1 MNQCLAVCTCMNPL
15 VLSAQLTGL
24 SQAKLALHLV
34 SVYVNFVAAVA
45 YFMMWSGFSPILM
58 DTGSCLWV
66 WGVWGMRGC
75 HQVKSLH
82 GMAGMWDA
90 FIPLPTIAGRCG
102 AGVPA

>member
-1 MNQCLAVCTCMNPL
+1 MNPL
-15 VLSAQLTGL
+15 VLSAQLTRL

-66 WGVWGMRGC
+66 TLQCGECGGV
-75 HQVKSLH
+75 
-82 GMAGMWDA
+82 
-90 FIPLPTIAGRCG
+90 
-102 AGVPA
+102 GVPSSQIILWSKGNSLPRMQAHAHSCGDCAAQPWILLG